1 MTQIFHRSK
10 VSCQLTPWGEAYRTG
25 LKELAALDVA
35 YVEIGSRLLLPFERE
50 MDRWRELLDE
60 TGHSVSGVF
69 EFGHF
74 AGWNRRREIY
84 LHHDRLARML
94 ESAGIGR
101 VILGPGIRLK
111 RSWTGEDRL
120 RMVAMAA
127 EIHKRYSFYGVAAA
141 IHPHISHCIYTR
153 EEIDYVMERTPGDL
167 GLVPDVGHLH
177 EAGIAV
183 RDLLERYGPRITAL
197 HVKDARPAESDPW
210 SARPGSRKTVF
221 TELGGG
227 MLDLSS
233 LLQDLAGHDFSGF
246 LTLEMDEVSCPPGE
260 AVRLSL
266 DVLKSGSSKF
276 SQERKK
282 IDGHVD

>member
-1 MTQIFHRSK
+1 MTQVFHRSK
-10 VSCQLTPWGEAYRTG
+10 VSCQLTPWGEAYRDG

-35 YVEIGSRLLLPFERE
+35 YIEIGSRLLLPFERE
-50 MDRWRELLDE
+50 ISRWRELLDE

-94 ESAGIGR
+94 EPAGIGR

-111 RSWTGEDRL
+111 RGWTGEDRL
-120 RMVAMAA
+120 RMVAMVA

-141 IHPHISHCIYTR
+141 IHPHISHCIYTQ
-153 EEIDYVMERTPGDL
+153 EEIDYVMERAPGGL

-177 EAGIAV
+177 EAGIGM
-183 RDLLERYGPRITAL
+183 RHLLKRYGPRITAL
-197 HVKDARPAESDPW
+197 HVKDARPAESGPGN
-210 SARPGSRKTVF
+210 ARPGSRKSVF

-227 MLDLSS
+227 TLDLPS
-233 LLQDLAGHDFSGF
+233 LLQDLIAHDFRGF

-266 DVLKSGSSKF
+266 DVL
-276 SQERKK
+276 EREKRNSVKK
-282 IDGHVD
+282 GRK

>member
-25 LKELAALDVA
+25 LKELAALDVT

-50 MDRWRELLDE
+50 INRWRELLNE

-111 RSWTGEDRL
+111 RSWTEEDRH
-120 RMVAMAA
+120 RMMAMVT
-127 EIHKRYSFYGVAAA
+127 EIHKRYSFYGVAAD

-153 EEIDYVMERTPGDL
+153 EEIDYVMERAPDDL

-177 EAGIAV
+177 EAGIAM

-197 HVKDARPAESDPW
+197 HVKDARPAEGDPR

-221 TELGGG
+221 TELGSG

-266 DVLKSGSSKF
+266 DVLKNQSSKF